1 MVLVSSFCDLVQPLA
16 VLMTAPS
23 FTNFRTLLTGWVF
36 ASRRTVTGMIVAAGA
51 VGKKHHSAFHRLFAA
66 ARWSRDAV
74 GLGVLELLGPSLGTG
89 TVLLAVD
96 DTLARKRGLKIFGVG
111 MHHDPLLSSRKK
123 AITNWGHS
131 WVVLGVIVTFPLWP
145 NRPFC
150 LPILFRLYLNQK
162 AAAKHRWVY
171 RTRPELAVEL
181 LRLVCRWQPSRHFHV
196 IADSAY
202 GGQSVLTQLPTN
214 CDLTSRLVLAARLYD
229 APPARQ
235 PGTEG
240 RPRKRGPRPT
250 AAVAEADARGA
261 SPTNAAGN
269 LHGRQDKVR
278 LCDTVAYVYA
288 APDRP
293 LRVVAV
299 EPLTGGR
306 PRQAFYSTCHE
317 ASAKQVL
324 CWNALR
330 WSLEVAFHDSK
341 GSLGFEEPQGWTR
354 RAVERTAPMA
364 MLLYSLI
371 VLWFVRDG
379 HRHHRA
385 PDRPWY
391 RTKRHASFADMLQTL
406 RQESLR
412 EQVFAKTL
420 SRHGYEK
427 LLEHLQNAAQQAA
440 KSAKLELRRMRRS
453 PSEMLSLGHE
463 AFDDQT

>member
-1 MVLVSSFCDLVQPLA
+1 
-16 VLMTAPS
+16 MTSPS
-23 FTNFRTLLTGWVF
+23 FDSLRIVLCGWVF
-36 ASRRTVTGMIVAAGA
+36 ASRRTLTGMIAAAGA

-66 ARWSRDAV
+66 ARWSLDGM
-74 GLGVLELLGPSLGTG
+74 GLMVLGLLVSWLGEG
-89 TVLLAVD
+89 AILLAVD
-96 DTLARKRGLKIFGVG
+96 DTLARKRGLKVFGVG

-150 LPILFRLYLNQK
+150 LPILFRLYLNKK
-162 AAAKHRWVY
+162 AADKHRRVY
-171 RTRPELAVEL
+171 RTRPELAIEL
-181 LRLVCRWQPSRHFHV
+181 LRLVCRWQQSRRFHV

-202 GGQSVLTQLPTN
+202 GGQSVLNQLPGN
-214 CDLTSRLVLAARLYD
+214 CDLTSRLVLDARLYAA
-229 APPARQ
+229 APERR
-235 PGTEG
+235 PGTNG
-240 RPRKRGPRPT
+240 RPRKRGPRLPSP
-250 AAVAEADARGA
+250 EQMLDARA
-261 SPTNAAGN
+261 RRVVLAIY
-269 LHGRQDKVR
+269 GRRDKVR
-278 LCDTVAYVYA
+278 LCDTVAYVYT
-288 APDRP
+288 APHRP

-306 PRQAFYSTCHE
+306 RRQAFYSTCSD
-317 ASAKQVL
+317 ASAQQVL
-324 CWNALR
+324 TWYAMR

-371 VLWFVRDG
+371 VLWFVREG
-379 HRHHRA
+379 HRHYRV

-412 EQVFAKTL
+412 EQVFAEAL

-427 LLEHLQNAAQQAA
+427 LLEYLQNAA
-440 KSAKLELRRMRRS
+440 
-453 PSEMLSLGHE
+453 
-463 AFDDQT
+463 